1 MVGDNI
7 LLAAK
12 GDVDRIRNTVKFILG
27 LVEGAE
33 EVEQEELVLADRA
46 VLHRLHKYIT
56 ACDRYYEGM
65 EYSRVSW
72 IDGAAQPPTPPVPSA
87 PQAPFAP
94 SP

>member
-7 LLAAK
+7 LLASK

-33 EVEQEELVLADRA
+33 EVEQEELVLADRG

-56 ACDRYYEGM
+56 ACGRYYEGM
-65 EYSRVSW
+65 EYSRVRAW
-72 IDGAAQPPTPPVPSA
+72 IDGTKQPTPYRPHCPL
-87 PQAPFAP
+87 F
-94 SP
+94 